1 MKKEALIKMRE
12 AEDILLDVMKGIK
25 LKADQLGV
33 LKPAELEAA
42 KVLAELMRIEAEI
55 NKTEKDDD
63 PDPDPHMLEEIEQE
77 PVSVGEDRDFI
88 CRQLAKLLQHTR
100 AGSGIRDITRSQETP
115 HADEFAT
122 IKYSNGYNQF
132 VNITADSGIAIIK
145 DICKAIS

>member
-25 LKADQLGV
+25 MKADQLGV

-42 KVLAELMRIEAEI
+42 KVFAELMRIEAEI
-55 NKTEKDDD
+55 NETEQDDD
-63 PDPDPHMLEEIEQE
+63 PDPDPHMKEEKEQE

-100 AGSGIRDITRSQETP
+100 AGSGIRSITRSQETP

-122 IKYSNGYNQF
+122 IKFSNGYTQF

>member
-25 LKADQLGV
+25 MKADQLGV

-42 KVLAELMRIEAEI
+42 KVFAELMRIEAEI
-55 NKTEKDDD
+55 NETEQDDD
-63 PDPDPHMLEEIEQE
+63 PDPDPHMKEEWE
-77 PVSVGEDRDFI
+77 PAASEIEDRDYI
-88 CRQLAKLLQHTR
+88 CWQLAKLLKETR
-100 AGSGIRDITRSQETP
+100 AGSGIRSIIRSQESP
-115 HADEFAT
+115 EADELAMILYT
-122 IKYSNGYNQF
+122 NGYTKC